1 MKRTGKKIP
10 PNRVVALALTWDGA
24 RWPVRTLP
32 PKARAFLTTRFRE
45 LPSVAKMAMLLAA
58 DEVKEIRVCWVPRL
72 KGGKAV
78 LSEPFP
84 TNSGKRL
91 GYKATKTAQFG
102 DILGVVY
109 RRCSCSGGL

>member
-84 TNSGKRL
+84 TSAWSIAG
-91 GYKATKTAQFG
+91 AA
-102 DILGVVY
+102 VAAVY
-109 RRCSCSGGL
+109 DRRRGEAAFIPLPKP